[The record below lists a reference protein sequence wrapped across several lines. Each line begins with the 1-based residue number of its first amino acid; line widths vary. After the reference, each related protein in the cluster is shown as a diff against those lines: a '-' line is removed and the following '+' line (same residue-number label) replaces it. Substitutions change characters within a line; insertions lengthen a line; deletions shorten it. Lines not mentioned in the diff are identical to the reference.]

1 MNGSIKMIDSLVEQ
15 LNNAKLDGTTEVVV
29 APPAIYLLH
38 VQAKLQAPTQVS
50 AQNCFTTA
58 SGAFTGEISPNQL
71 KDADIHWVILGH
83 SERRSMFGDT
93 DKFVAEKVKAAV
105 EAGLGVIACVGE
117 SLEEREGNKTK
128 EVVERQLNAIAGDIP
143 ESAWKDV
150 VIAYEPVWAIGTGK
164 VASVEQAQEAHVD
177 IRNWLSKT
185 VSQSVADA
193 TRIIYGGSVSGKNC
207 VELSKAND
215 IDGFLV
221 GGASLKPEFID
232 ICKANN

>member
-1 MNGSIKMIDSLVEQ
+1 MNGSIKMIDSLVDQ
-15 LNNAKLDGTTEVVV
+15 LNNAKLDGKTGQYPPMRYDWTYTNGLEVVV

-38 VQAKLQAPTQVS
+38 VQEKLQAPTQVS

-71 KDADIHWVILGH
+71 KDAQIHWVILGH

-143 ESAWKDV
+143 ESAWK
-150 VIAYEPVWAIGTGK
+150 
-164 VASVEQAQEAHVD
+164 
-177 IRNWLSKT
+177 
-185 VSQSVADA
+185 
-193 TRIIYGGSVSGKNC
+193 
-207 VELSKAND
+207 
-215 IDGFLV
+215 
-221 GGASLKPEFID
+221 
-232 ICKANN
+232 

>member
-15 LNNAKLDGTTEVVV
+15 LNNAKLDGTTGMSPNCVSLREADETEVVV

-143 ESAWKDV
+143 ESAWK
-150 VIAYEPVWAIGTGK
+150 
-164 VASVEQAQEAHVD
+164 
-177 IRNWLSKT
+177 
-185 VSQSVADA
+185 
-193 TRIIYGGSVSGKNC
+193 
-207 VELSKAND
+207 
-215 IDGFLV
+215 
-221 GGASLKPEFID
+221 
-232 ICKANN
+232 